1 MNQPTA
7 PQTFNTNVVRRM
19 WYQDAWY
26 YSVID
31 VVAVLTESVNP
42 NRYWNTLKS
51 RLQGEGAT
59 DILEQIVQLKLQ
71 SRDNRLRL
79 TDVANRETLL
89 RIIQS
94 IPSPR
99 AEPFKAWLAQ
109 VGEERF
115 VEIEHPEE
123 AFERIRQGYRD
134 RGYDERWIEER
145 MRADLI
151 RNDLTTEWQERG
163 ASELSSCTAIA
174 TVRASVS

>member
-99 AEPFKAWLAQ
+99 AEPFKVWLAQ